1 MRASA
6 YLDGLTQWASYGLHR
21 FGLAFSPA
29 FSHANS
35 HANAGQFFLFLPVYF
50 GIGLIIY
57 FALPSEPPTI
67 PALLIT
73 GLALAVML
81 RFETNGIRQV
91 AIILFMIAAGFSWAQ
106 LRTQASDAPMLS
118 RVLPEA
124 KISGFVRWSEPRSNG
139 SLLIIEPTYI
149 RGLFADDRPH
159 RVRLYG
165 KRLFSQT
172 LLPGC
177 VFSGTARLTPLGG
190 PDWPSGYDPRF
201 TAHFKKEG
209 ARGFLR
215 EIDNVTCPDEL
226 TMASRLARFRLALA
240 ARFAESMSVNEGG
253 IAVALITGIRG
264 RIKPADRE
272 LLRASGLAHMLAIS
286 GMHMALIAG
295 TIYGVMRL
303 FCALFPVFAQRYS
316 IRPFC
321 AGIALIGAVGYLF
334 VSGASVATQRA
345 FIMITLVF
353 VAIMLG
359 RAALTMR
366 NVALAALI
374 VLILAPHSIML
385 ASFQMS
391 FAAVI
396 ALVAFYQTYTRAR
409 LLPWPKMGPQKRR
422 QKRIGLAELWGRR
435 VILYFL
441 TLLITSLIAGGV
453 TGFVGAY
460 HFNYVAIYGLAANLL
475 AIPILGLVIMPAAL
489 CAMLLMPFGAE
500 APLLAFMEEGIRQV
514 LASAAYVTDSPR
526 AVLYLPA
533 SPPVSLPLFSFA
545 LVWLCLHKDRIRL
558 LGFIPL
564 IVSCFLLG
572 KSAAPDVLVHGI
584 GYHIAARQADGKL
597 AVMSRRADNYVPKN
611 WLLRDG
617 DRRAIKQAQTI
628 CREDICVLSLAN
640 NKLIVRVRERA
651 QVKQFCDKAEIIITT
666 ARLRPSDYRD
676 CEAAVF
682 DRRNWRADY
691 VTELTFNRKTQ
702 SWTSRKLGRER
713 GGRHR
718 AKQSKSVRLWMR

>member
-6 YLDGLTQWASYGLHR
+6 YLDGLTQWASYRLHR
-21 FGLAFSPA
+21 FGSAFSPV
-29 FSHANS
+29 FL

-50 GIGLIIY
+50 GIGLISY
-57 FALPSEPPTI
+57 FALPFEPPTI

-81 RFETNGIRQV
+81 RFEINNVRQV

-106 LRTQASDAPMLS
+106 LRTQASDAPLLS

-177 VFSGTARLTPLGG
+177 VFSGTARLFPLGG

-201 TAHFKKEG
+201 TAHFQKEG
-209 ARGFLR
+209 GRGFLR
-215 EIDNVTCPDEL
+215 EIDNITCPDEL
-226 TMASRLARFRLALA
+226 SMASRLARFRLALA
-240 ARFAESMSVNEGG
+240 ARFAESMSANEGG

-303 FCALFPVFAQRYS
+303 FCALFPAFAQRHS

-321 AGIALIGAVGYLF
+321 AAAALVGAVGYLF

-391 FAAVI
+391 FSAVI
-396 ALVAFYQTYTRAR
+396 ALVAFYQAYTRAR
-409 LLPWPKMGPQKRR
+409 LLPWPTR
-422 QKRIGLAELWGRR
+422 RIGLAELWGRR
-435 VILYFL
+435 VIIYFL

-489 CAMLLMPFGAE
+489 GAMLLMPFGAE
-500 APLLAFMEEGIRQV
+500 APLLALMEEGIRQV

-533 SPPVSLPLFSFA
+533 SPPFSLPLFALA
-545 LVWLCLHKDRIRL
+545 LVWLCLHKERIRL

-564 IVSCFLLG
+564 VASCLLLG

-617 DRRAIKQAQTI
+617 DRRDIKQAQTI
-628 CREDICVLSLAN
+628 CREDICTLNLAN
-640 NKLIVRVRERA
+640 NGLIVRVAERG
-651 QVKQFCDKAEIIITT
+651 QVASFCDRAEVIITP
-666 ARLRPSDYRD
+666 ARLRPSDYQNCR
-676 CEAAVF
+676 AAVF

-691 VTELTFNRKTQ
+691 VTELRFDRKTQ
-702 SWTSRKLGRER
+702 SWTSRKLGRA
-713 GGRHR
+713 GQGD
-718 AKQSKSVRLWMR
+718 AKQSGAKQSGTVRLWMR